1 MKEFERLDTKLDL
14 LKYLP
19 SRYNEKQQLWKKI
32 KEDKELLSW
41 AVKSRRDKFDER
53 DSVNG
58 ASICESILLDYKS
71 IDKDTYKELV
81 GLIYSNEQIARI
93 VNNGYSNGGYS
104 YLLMT
109 LFNFDL
115 RLTSEQKEF
124 AVREAMNKIGTTKY
138 KDTIAKHE
146 YINQLFEST
155 NTTQA
160 HGIGEFD
167 IRYWILK
174 NPNWSLEEKEKLI
187 FEFWADDEEYDKT
200 LEEWEWNIVND
211 LSNYKDSFLPL
222 FDRRRMYDYTYET
235 LLKFYGNKETT
246 DRIWQEIEFCRQM
259 HKLRKTKCELKQEK
273 SITLQNKR

>member
-71 IDKDTYKELV
+71 IDKDIYKELV

-146 YINQLFEST
+146 YINQI
-155 NTTQA
+155 Q
-160 HGIGEFD
+160 
-167 IRYWILK
+167 
-174 NPNWSLEEKEKLI
+174 
-187 FEFWADDEEYDKT
+187 
-200 LEEWEWNIVND
+200 
-211 LSNYKDSFLPL
+211 
-222 FDRRRMYDYTYET
+222 
-235 LLKFYGNKETT
+235 
-246 DRIWQEIEFCRQM
+246 
-259 HKLRKTKCELKQEK
+259 HKHME
-273 SITLQNKR
+273 

>member
-1 MKEFERLDTKLDL
+1 
-14 LKYLP
+14 
-19 SRYNEKQQLWKKI
+19 
-32 KEDKELLSW
+32 
-41 AVKSRRDKFDER
+41 
-53 DSVNG
+53 
-58 ASICESILLDYKS
+58 
-71 IDKDTYKELV
+71 
-81 GLIYSNEQIARI
+81 
-93 VNNGYSNGGYS
+93 
-104 YLLMT
+104 MT

-115 RLTSEQKEF
+115 RLTLEQKEF

-187 FEFWADDEEYDKT
+187 FEFWANDEEYDKT

-222 FDRRRMYDYTYET
+222 FDRTRMYDYTYET

-246 DRIWQEIEFCRQM
+246 DRI
-259 HKLRKTKCELKQEK
+259 
-273 SITLQNKR
+273 